1 MLGATHSP
9 LVKRILLLV
18 GGLGVAVSLLWGVI
32 ASQVDRTR
40 SLQAATESARSAIE
54 ASTEPIALAAWL
66 LDQRLLAAH
75 TRGLIQNRA
84 IMHARVV
91 ANDGLILAEAGKT
104 PPAGSHQ
111 RGITLFSPDG
121 KARIGELQ
129 VTESLGEIEAEVGR
143 RSAWLF
149 AGEVVKVLLLTA
161 VVLVVMH
168 ALVTRRLMSLSQQL
182 HAVPADGTPP
192 TITVPTSR
200 IAGRDELVLLA
211 EALSQHLQ
219 DREAVRRLARER
231 DSAEA
236 ASQAKSDFLSRMSHE
251 LRTPLNGILGF
262 AQAFRRHPAVANDET
277 LLRYARLMLR
287 SGWHLKSLIDDVL
300 DLSRIESGT
309 ARISIVPVDVGSTV
323 DAAASMLRPE
333 AESRQVAIDT
343 GVPFGLPA
351 VMADPLRLQQVLI
364 NLISNAV
371 KYNHEGGRL
380 SVLAG
385 VDDDDAR
392 VWIRVSD
399 NGLGMSAEQLSMLFQ
414 PFNRLGREHTGAAGT
429 GIGLVITRRLVE
441 MMGGQLQVESTAGQG
456 SQFTVWLP
464 AGTEPVEVLPTRPAK
479 LAPDEGQ
486 RRTVLYVEDDPVN
499 VEVMRALLQARP
511 LITLEI
517 ASDLAAASLQIGR
530 QTPDLVLL
538 DMNLPD
544 GEGLVLLQA
553 LREDPMHH
561 DLPVVVVSAD
571 AMDASVGRAMQAGAQ
586 AYLTKPYNFDTAL
599 KEVDKLLA

>member
-18 GGLGVAVSLLWGVI
+18 GGLGLAVSLLWGGI

-40 SLQAATESARSAIE
+40 SLQAATESAHSAIE

-75 TRGLIQNRA
+75 TRGLVQNRA
-84 IMHARVV
+84 IVHARVV
-91 ANDGLILAEAGKT
+91 ANDGLTLAEAGHT
-104 PPAGSHQ
+104 PPAGSRQ
-111 RGITLFSPDG
+111 RSIVLSSPDG
-121 KARIGELQ
+121 KSRIGELQ
-129 VTESLGEIEAEVGR
+129 VTESMSEIEAEVGR

-182 HAVPADGTPP
+182 QAVPADGTPP

-200 IAGRDELVLLA
+200 MAGRDELVLLA

-309 ARISIVPVDVGSTV
+309 ARIAIVPVDVGSTV

-333 AESRQVAIDT
+333 AETRQVAIDT

-371 KYNHEGGRL
+371 KYNREGGRL
-380 SVLAG
+380 SVMAG
-385 VDDDDAR
+385 AGDDAR

-399 NGLGMSAEQLSMLFQ
+399 TGLGMSTEQLSMLFQ

-441 MMGGQLQVESTAGQG
+441 MMGGQLQVDSTAGEG

-464 AGTEPVEVLPTRPAK
+464 ASTEPVEILPTRPAK

>member
-1 MLGATHSP
+1 MAGATHSP

-32 ASQVDRTR
+32 ASQIDRTR
-40 SLQAATESARSAIE
+40 SLQAASESAGSAIE

-75 TRGLIQNRA
+75 TRGLTQNRA
-84 IMHARVV
+84 IVYARVV
-91 ANDGLILAEAGKT
+91 AADGMTLAEAGVL
-104 PPAGSHQ
+104 PPGGSSLQ
-111 RGITLFSPDG
+111 RSVTLRSPDG
-121 KARIGELQ
+121 KTRIGELQ
-129 VTESLGEIEAEVGR
+129 VSESLADVEAEVGR

-149 AGEVVKVLLLTA
+149 AGEVVKVLLLMA
-161 VVLVVMH
+161 IVLVVVH
-168 ALVTRRLMSLSQQL
+168 GLVTRRLASLSKQL
-182 HAVPADGTPP
+182 QAAPADGTSA
-192 TITVPTSR
+192 TISMPTSR
-200 IAGRDELVLLA
+200 ITGRDELVLLA
-211 EALSQHLQ
+211 EALNQHLQ

-231 DSAEA
+231 DSAAA

-262 AQAFRRHPAVANDET
+262 AQAFRRHPAVAGDET

-309 ARISIVPVDVGSTV
+309 ARIALGPVDVGGTIE
-323 DAAASMLRPE
+323 AATSMLRTE
-333 AESRQVAIDT
+333 AEARRIAVDT

-351 VMADPLRLQQVLI
+351 AMADPLRLQQVLI
-364 NLISNAV
+364 NLVSNAI
-371 KYNHEGGRL
+371 KYNREGGRL
-380 SVLAG
+380 QVLAG
-385 VDDDDAR
+385 TDDDR
-392 VWIRVSD
+392 VWIRVVD
-399 NGLGMSAEQLSMLFQ
+399 TGLGMSPEQLAMLFQ

-441 MMGGQLQVESTAGQG
+441 MMNGQIQVDSVEGVG

-464 AGTEPVEVLPTRPAK
+464 VSAAQVEPLPTRPAK
-479 LAPDEGQ
+479 LGPAEGQ

-511 LITLEI
+511 LITLEV
-517 ASDLAAASLQIGR
+517 ATDLAAASMQIGR
-530 QTPDLVLL
+530 HTPDLVLL

-553 LREDPMHH
+553 LREDPQHH

-586 AYLTKPYNFDTAL
+586 AYLSKPYNFDAAL